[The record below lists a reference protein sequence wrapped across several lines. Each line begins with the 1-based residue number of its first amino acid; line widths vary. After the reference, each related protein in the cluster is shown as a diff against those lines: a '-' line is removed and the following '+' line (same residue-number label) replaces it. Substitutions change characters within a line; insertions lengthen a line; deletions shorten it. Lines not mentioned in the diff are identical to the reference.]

1 MAVTI
6 HNALPSLNALK
17 SKSII
22 RNRPESRRVSAN
34 SVRCCQVATS
44 DKQSITVSNGNDSL
58 EICRVLNGMWQTS
71 GGWGRIDRDD
81 AVDAMLRYA
90 DAGLTTFDM
99 ADHYTCLVP
108 LCPRWFYLLHP
119 SFSNFTF
126 NSVKLKSIRGSRTQ
140 KTNSK
145 SFCCVLTEDNRTSV
159 VKNGNDMLDICR
171 VVNGMWQTSGGWG
184 KIDINNAVNA
194 MLHYVDAGLTTFDMA
209 DI

>member
-1 MAVTI
+1 MA
-6 HNALPSLNALK
+6 
-17 SKSII
+17 
-22 RNRPESRRVSAN
+22 
-34 SVRCCQVATS
+34 Q
-44 DKQSITVSNGNDSL
+44 
-58 EICRVLNGMWQTS
+58 
-71 GGWGRIDRDD
+71 
-81 AVDAMLRYA
+81 
-90 DAGLTTFDM
+90 
-99 ADHYTCLVP
+99 
-108 LCPRWFYLLHP
+108 LLHP

-184 KIDINNAVNA
+184 KIDINNAVNF

-209 DI
+209 DICKYLVFYIFLCSYLLVCYSFFFFFFHIVTLVLVYLRNNEMSDACLLGIYCSESITILL